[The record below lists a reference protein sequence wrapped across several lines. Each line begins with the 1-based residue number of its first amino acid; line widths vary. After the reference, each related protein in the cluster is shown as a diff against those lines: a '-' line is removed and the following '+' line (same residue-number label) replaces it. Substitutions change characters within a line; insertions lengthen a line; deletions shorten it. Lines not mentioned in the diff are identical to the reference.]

1 MAEERET
8 VAPSIA
14 EILRQL
20 GWRAAESKAKQSKAK
35 QSKAKQSKAKQS
47 KRRAGGPA

>member
-20 GWRAAESKAKQSKAK
+20 GWRAAESKAKQSK
-35 QSKAKQSKAKQS
+35 
-47 KRRAGGPA
+47 RRAGGPA